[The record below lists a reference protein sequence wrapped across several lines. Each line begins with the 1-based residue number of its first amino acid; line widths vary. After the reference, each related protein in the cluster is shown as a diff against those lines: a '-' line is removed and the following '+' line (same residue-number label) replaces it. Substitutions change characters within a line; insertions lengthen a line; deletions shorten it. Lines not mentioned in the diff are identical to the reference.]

1 MEAAVDGGSRPVAD
15 AAVAAY
21 RRMCGEDAVAR
32 ARAWVRRTDELG
44 TAAAEVLACR
54 GTAQDAGLVLG
65 ALRGTIR
72 AAGPDAPELAVL
84 VDGAGRLDIACAA
97 PVLRHVY
104 RETSSSQLRGR
115 VARSL
120 AATDPTFA
128 TGFAVECLW
137 DCEETTREVAAQH
150 AETGD
155 VRVADRLRRL
165 AADPAEEAEV
175 QTAVR
180 NRIGPDLQV

>member
-1 MEAAVDGGSRPVAD
+1 
-15 AAVAAY
+15 
-21 RRMCGEDAVAR
+21 
-32 ARAWVRRTDELG
+32 
-44 TAAAEVLACR
+44 
-54 GTAQDAGLVLG
+54 VLG
-65 ALRGTIR
+65 ALRETVR
-72 AAGPDAPELAVL
+72 SDGPDAAALYAL
-84 VDGAGRLDIACAA
+84 VDGVGRLGVACAA

-104 RETSSSQLRGR
+104 RETSSSELRGR
-115 VARSL
+115 TARAL
-120 AATDPTFA
+120 AATDPTYA

-137 DCEETTREVAAQH
+137 DCEETTRELAAQH

-180 NRIGPDLQV
+180 TRLGPDLQV